1 MGIFGV
7 LTLLQNYKF
16 ILWGCSAIKL
26 SAEYC
31 PPRENLLPFI
41 SVCVCVFAQPRGL
54 VMTFTLGIIAT
65 LRAADWQTLIARFFS
80 FFCDSQLLRDH
91 CALLILRSS
100 FVDADAFEQ
109 AKCMAH
115 ILTPYFHHLAPETR
129 FLSGQ
134 VPGLTPFMGVKPPV
148 MDAHY
153 IKSVCVCVCMVSQ
166 M

>member
-1 MGIFGV
+1 MLSDKVVSWILPTQREF
-7 LTLLQNYKF
+7 TPFYK
-16 ILWGCSAIKL
+16 CV
-26 SAEYC
+26 
-31 PPRENLLPFI
+31 R
-41 SVCVCVFAQPRGL
+41 VCVCSAPWFGHDIYVGYYCHAESCWL
-54 VMTFTLGIIAT
+54 TDINCT
-65 LRAADWQTLIARFFS
+65 FFS

-153 IKSVCVCVCMVSQ
+153 IKSVRVCVCMVSQ